1 MHSICMVWFEQLEL
15 HLSDLYYNTLSYD
28 VDVFKLE
35 FRTFFGEEHQT
46 FRLKMFH
53 NLDQL
58 KLKFETENLHEV
70 NVKTCL
76 DVLRTQ
82 CWQNDF
88 KDYMYWE
95 IETYKRDLLKY
106 LDILEK
112 CIDKSVIKYGELI
125 FYTDDPGLD
134 WIFAHNFLTRLQKH
148 SSYAS
153 GHLEVSEL
161 AACLEKAS
169 FSYTSGH
176 VKVF

>member
-1 MHSICMVWFEQLEL
+1 MEFSNSNLQEKVRAATDATGRKINAL
-15 HLSDLYYNTLSYD
+15 HLH
-28 VDVFKLE
+28 
-35 FRTFFGEEHQT
+35 EHQT

-112 CIDKSVIKYGELI
+112 CIDKSVIKYGELM
-125 FYTDDPGLD
+125 
-134 WIFAHNFLTRLQKH
+134 
-148 SSYAS
+148 
-153 GHLEVSEL
+153 
-161 AACLEKAS
+161 
-169 FSYTSGH
+169 
-176 VKVF
+176 